1 MVTKAEL
8 WLTSS
13 QLLTLLITISTAAAT
28 NQKSITIWSLPYSLV
43 FNSSLQMLFLPCS
56 YYSHIAIQ
64 LHEILNVILYK

>member
-13 QLLTLLITISTAAAT
+13 QLLLITISIAAAAT
-28 NQKSITIWSLPYSLV
+28 NQKSITLWSLPYSLV

-56 YYSHIAIQ
+56 YYSYTAARNSECYIM
-64 LHEILNVILYK
+64 